1 MKVPPGVKEY
11 EKSIVE
17 SKDLLNRLK
26 KGSRMIK
33 TAMKKKKTADARQMM
48 DLWVQ
53 YSDKMVDYLEL
64 ATIIH
69 QHYMTGNSVV
79 LTNGK
84 LSKVED
90 IMDMDPEGVEFWE
103 LYSVMKMHEL
113 FGDDY
118 KNFVE
123 VEEGESPIN

>member
-33 TAMKKKKTADARQMM
+33 AAMKKKKTADARQMM

-64 ATIIH
+64 ATVIH

-123 VEEGESPIN
+123 VEEGESPVN

>member
-1 MKVPPGVKEY
+1 MRVPPGVKEY
-11 EKSIVE
+11 EESIVE

-33 TAMKKKKTADARQMM
+33 GAMKDKKMADARKMM

-53 YSDKMVDYLEL
+53 YSDQMVDFLEL
-64 ATIIH
+64 ATVIH

-103 LYSVMKMHEL
+103 LYSVMKMHEI

-123 VEEGESPIN
+123 VEEGESPLN

>member
-11 EKSIVE
+11 EESIVE

-33 TAMKKKKTADARQMM
+33 AALKDKNIADTRKMM

-53 YSDKMVDYLEL
+53 YSDQMVDHLEL
-64 ATIIH
+64 ATVIH

-79 LTNGK
+79 LTNGR

-90 IMDMDPEGVEFWE
+90 IMDMDPEAVEFWE
-103 LYSVMKMHEL
+103 LYSVMKMHEI

-123 VEEGESPIN
+123 VEEGESPVN

>member
-11 EKSIVE
+11 EESIVE

-33 TAMKKKKTADARQMM
+33 AALKDKNIADARKMI

-53 YSDKMVDYLEL
+53 YSDQMVDHLEL
-64 ATIIH
+64 ATVIH

-79 LTNGK
+79 LTNGR

-90 IMDMDPEGVEFWE
+90 IMDMDPEAVEFWE
-103 LYSVMKMHEL
+103 LYSVMKMHEI

-123 VEEGESPIN
+123 VEEGESPVN

>member
-11 EKSIVE
+11 EESIVE

-33 TAMKKKKTADARQMM
+33 AAMKKKKTADARQMM

-64 ATIIH
+64 ATVIH

-90 IMDMDPEGVEFWE
+90 IMAMDPEDVEFWE

-123 VEEGESPIN
+123 VEEGESPVN

>member
-11 EKSIVE
+11 EESIVE

-33 TAMKKKKTADARQMM
+33 AAMRDSKMVDARKMM
-48 DLWVQ
+48 ELWVQ
-53 YSDKMVDYLEL
+53 YSDQMVDYLEL
-64 ATIIH
+64 ATVIH

-90 IMDMDPEGVEFWE
+90 IMDMDPEDVEFWE

-118 KNFVE
+118 KKFVE